1 MLGFTYTADSEEPD
15 CGRCDHICDSDKYCI
30 KNCGAEHAWGGYER
44 TEIFESKH
52 DGTVCF
58 D

>member
-30 KNCGAEHAWGGYER
+30 KNCGAEHAWE
-44 TEIFESKH
+44 
-52 DGTVCF
+52 CLL
-58 D
+58 